1 MCLTVTKVHCHELT
15 QNWQS
20 VCFNKDQKTSHY
32 LMKFTVWRC
41 SIAQQ
46 PFLIVIQKDKTILPE
61 NHREVSLI
69 TMWNMIE
76 RRWFF
81 FNTQQAKSDQVHNRA
96 NAKLYINISTSQIN
110 GFYHEVPQH
119 IRSAFVLF
127 LDMMYSSIS
136 PRQISKT
143 KILFIPL
150 VIAENNK

>member
-1 MCLTVTKVHCHELT
+1 MFASTKT
-15 QNWQS
+15 
-20 VCFNKDQKTSHY
+20 KKTSHY
-32 LMKFTVWRC
+32 FMKFTVWRC
-41 SIAQQ
+41 IIAQQ
-46 PFLIVIQKDKTILPE
+46 SFLIVIQKDKTILPE

-81 FNTQQAKSDQVHNRA
+81 FLNTQHAKLDQVHNRA
-96 NAKLYINISTSQIN
+96 NAKLYIIISTSQIN

-119 IRSAFVLF
+119 IRLAFVLF

-136 PRQISKT
+136 LRKISKT

-150 VIAENNK
+150 IIAENNK

>member
-1 MCLTVTKVHCHELT
+1 
-15 QNWQS
+15 
-20 VCFNKDQKTSHY
+20 
-32 LMKFTVWRC
+32 MKFTVWRC

-119 IRSAFVLF
+119 IRSAFVF